1 MLLSLP
7 TLKDIQANDPYTYE
21 ALVKIQAA
29 VNSLLAQISP
39 QSAAAGAPGGVSQP
53 PLKPTPQAVLPA
65 IENPGG
71 AWSNA
76 GFCLFGNPNI
86 GRSHSNLTD
95 ASPSLTVSGF
105 ASFATFR
112 TALVLNAVSSV
123 ARNDGADLVTVEYS
137 TDGGVTWN
145 KVSSFFPTASTFAQ
159 RLDAI
164 PLPGTQDFTRIQWRL
179 RRLTNSRPPRLPLS
193 RPRIMETELM

>member
-29 VNSLLAQISP
+29 VNSLLAQIAP
-39 QSAAAGAPGGVSQP
+39 LSAAAGAPGVSQP

-65 IENPGG
+65 IENSGG
-71 AWSNA
+71 TWSNA

-105 ASFATFR
+105 ASFAIFR

-137 TDGGVTWN
+137 TDGRVTWN
-145 KVSSFFPTASTFAQ
+145 KVSSFFPTSVEYSTVTKSAPSFRA
-159 RLDAI
+159 
-164 PLPGTQDFTRIQWRL
+164 T
-179 RRLTNSRPPRLPLS
+179 
-193 RPRIMETELM
+193 

>member
-39 QSAAAGAPGGVSQP
+39 QSAAAGVSGGVSQP

-65 IENPGG
+65 IENSGG

-86 GRSHSNLTD
+86 GRSHSNRSEEHTSELQ
-95 ASPSLTVSGF
+95 SP
-105 ASFATFR
+105 
-112 TALVLNAVSSV
+112 
-123 ARNDGADLVTVEYS
+123 
-137 TDGGVTWN
+137 
-145 KVSSFFPTASTFAQ
+145 
-159 RLDAI
+159 
-164 PLPGTQDFTRIQWRL
+164 
-179 RRLTNSRPPRLPLS
+179 
-193 RPRIMETELM
+193 M

>member
-7 TLKDIQANDPYTYE
+7 TLKDIQANDPYTFE

-29 VNSLLAQISP
+29 VNSLIAQITP
-39 QSAAAGAPGGVSQP
+39 QGTATTGVSQP

-65 IENPGG
+65 TENTGG
-71 AWSNA
+71 TWSNA
-76 GFCLFGNPNI
+76 GYCLFGNPNI
-86 GRSHSNLTD
+86 GRSHTNLTD
-95 ASPSLTVSGF
+95 ATPSLTVSGF

-123 ARNDGADLVTVEYS
+123 ARNDGGDLVTVEYS
-137 TDGGVTWN
+137 TDGSVTFN
-145 KVSSFFPTASTFAQ
+145 KVSNFFPTANTFAQ

-164 PLPGTQDFTRIQWRL
+164 PLPSTQDVTKIQVRIRML
-179 RRLTNSRPPRLPLS
+179 SNSAAHTVTLFAPRM
-193 RPRIMETELM
+193 IETVLM

>member
-29 VNSLLAQISP
+29 VNSLLAQIAP
-39 QSAAAGAPGGVSQP
+39 LSAAAGAPGVSQP

-65 IENPGG
+65 IENSGG
-71 AWSNA
+71 TWSNA

-105 ASFATFR
+105 ASFAIFR
-112 TALVLNAVSSV
+112 TALVLNAVSRSEEHTSELQS
-123 ARNDGADLVTVEYS
+123 RLHLVC
-137 TDGGVTWN
+137 
-145 KVSSFFPTASTFAQ
+145 
-159 RLDAI
+159 RLLLEKKKQKTKKLCI
-164 PLPGTQDFTRIQWRL
+164 TRYA
-179 RRLTNSRPPRLPLS
+179 
-193 RPRIMETELM
+193 E

>member
-21 ALVKIQAA
+21 ALVKIRAA
-29 VNSLLAQISP
+29 VNSLLAQIAP
-39 QSAAAGAPGGVSQP
+39 LSATAGALGGVSQP

-95 ASPSLTVSGF
+95 ANPSLTVSGF

-145 KVSSFFPTASTFAQ
+145 KVSSFFPTANTFAQ

-164 PLPGTQDFTRIQWRL
+164 PLPSTQDVTKIQVRL
-179 RRLTNSRPPRLPLS
+179 RMLTNSAPHTVTLFAPRM
-193 RPRIMETELM
+193 IETVLM